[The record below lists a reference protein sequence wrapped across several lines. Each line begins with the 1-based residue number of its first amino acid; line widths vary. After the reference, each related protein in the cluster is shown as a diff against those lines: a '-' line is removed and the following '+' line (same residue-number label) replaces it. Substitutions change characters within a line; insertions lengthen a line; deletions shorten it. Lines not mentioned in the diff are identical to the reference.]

1 MQNRYVA
8 ITGASSG
15 IGYSLAIEFAK
26 LGKHLVIVARSVENL
41 EQLRDE
47 IFNIDKELDVV
58 IIEKDLSNSSNA
70 YELFK
75 ELENYRIETLI
86 NNAGIG
92 DFNLVSEQNLAKI
105 ERMISLN
112 VTSPIILSTLY
123 VRNYQDIDGTQLINV
138 SSTGGYS
145 IVNGAV
151 TYCSTKFMISSFTEG
166 LNQELQLAGKPLKV
180 KLLAP
185 NATATQFAN
194 VAKDI
199 TDFEYSGKFN
209 TSTEIAEF
217 AIKLYESEK
226 CVGKVTLDT
235 FEFELL
241 DPIFNFRTA
250 GATEGKK

>member
-1 MQNRYVA
+1 MQKRYVA

-15 IGYSLAIEFAK
+15 IGYALAIEFAK
-26 LGKHLVIVARSVENL
+26 KGMNVIIIARSVDKL
-41 EQLRDE
+41 KMLKDE
-47 IFNIDKELDVV
+47 IYSIDEELDVV
-58 IIEKDLSNSSNA
+58 IVEKDLSNSTNA
-70 YELFK
+70 YKLFK
-75 ELENYRIETLI
+75 ELENYQIETFI

-92 DFNLVSEQNLAKI
+92 DFNLVSEQNLDKF
-105 ERMISLN
+105 EQMITLN
-112 VTSPIILSTLY
+112 VTSLIILSTLY

-151 TYCSTKFMISSFTEG
+151 TYCSTKFMVSSFTEG

-185 NATATQFAN
+185 NATATKFAN

-209 TSTEIAEF
+209 TATEMAEF
-217 AIKLYESEK
+217 AIKLYESDK

-250 GATEGKK
+250 GATEGN